1 MSNSLTGD
9 YDAVLEVAMRQL
21 NGCCSRRPTSAWFGV
36 NLPDHRGRWRR
47 RIPTQILEMA
57 WATALF
63 GAAILL
69 RDRKLPAG
77 AIFCLAVVTY
87 GTGGM

>member
-1 MSNSLTGD
+1 MK
-9 YDAVLEVAMRQL
+9 Q
-21 NGCCSRRPTSAWFGV
+21 CSR
-36 NLPDHRGRWRR
+36 LPCGNSTAVVRAGQPAHGSVSICLITVGDGGGGS
-47 RIPTQILEMA
+47 PTQILEMA